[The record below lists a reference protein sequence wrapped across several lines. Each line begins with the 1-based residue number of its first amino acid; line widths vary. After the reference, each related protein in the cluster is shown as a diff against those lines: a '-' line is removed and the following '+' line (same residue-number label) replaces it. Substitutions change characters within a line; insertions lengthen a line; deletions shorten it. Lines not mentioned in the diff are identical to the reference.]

1 VQPVERLADGE
12 GLREVTWVRVNEFEE
27 GDWAIGGQSLK
38 ARGVHRLRA
47 SKAA

>member
-1 VQPVERLADGE
+1 VQPVERLAA
-12 GLREVTWVRVNEFEE
+12 WVRVKEFEE

-38 ARGVHRLRA
+38 ARDAHRLRA